1 MSDKCAGCSKYQEC
15 HGKAPE
21 KQISNIKNKILVMSG
36 KGGVGKSTVA
46 VNLAVALSNQGYKT
60 GLMDIDLHGP
70 SIPTLLGL
78 EGELLEVDE
87 NVLYPIE
94 YNENLKVVSIGLLL
108 QDPDSA
114 LIWRGPAKY
123 GVIKQFIEDV
133 QWGELDYLIVDC
145 PPGTGDEPLSVIQEL
160 EPVTGAIVVTTPQQ
174 LSISDV
180 RKSINFC
187 KEMEVP
193 VIGVIENMSG
203 FSYEG
208 KVIDIFKSGGGS
220 KMAQEMGVSFLGNIP
235 FEPQIVECC
244 DEGKSVV
251 NSQNDAISNVFSGF
265 LVKILEFC
273 KEKFIK
279 N

>member
-1 MSDKCAGCSKYQEC
+1 MSDKCKGCSKYQEC
-15 HGKAPE
+15 HSKAPE

-46 VNLAVALSNQGYKT
+46 VNLAVTLSIQGYKT

-70 SIPTLLGL
+70 SIPTLLGM

-94 YNENLKVVSIGLLL
+94 YNEKLKVVSIGLLL
-108 QDPDSA
+108 QDSDSA

-133 QWGELDYLIVDC
+133 YWGELDYLIVDC

-160 EPVTGAIVVTTPQQ
+160 EPVTGAIVVTTPQR

-193 VIGVIENMSG
+193 LIGVIENMSG

-208 KVIDIFKSGGGS
+208 RVIDIFKSGGGN
-220 KMAQEMGVSFLGNIP
+220 KMAQEMDVPFLGSIP
-235 FEPQIVECC
+235 FEPKIVEYC
-244 DEGKSVV
+244 DAGKPVV
-251 NSQNDAISNVFSGF
+251 NSQNDSISNVFFGF
-265 LVKILEFC
+265 LEKILEFC
-273 KEKFIK
+273 KEKINK

>member
-1 MSDKCAGCSKYQEC
+1 MSDKCTGCSKYQEC
-15 HGKAPE
+15 HSKAPE

-36 KGGVGKSTVA
+36 KGGVGKSTIA
-46 VNLAVALSNQGYKT
+46 VNLAAALSIQGYKT

-78 EGELLEVDE
+78 DGELLEVDE

-123 GVIKQFIEDV
+123 GVIKQFIQDV
-133 QWGELDYLIVDC
+133 EWGELDYLIVDC

-160 EPVTGAIVVTTPQQ
+160 EPITGAIVVTTPQR

-203 FSYEG
+203 FTYEG

-220 KMAQEMGVSFLGNIP
+220 KMAQEMGVPFLGSISFDP
-235 FEPQIVECC
+235 KIVECC
-244 DEGKSVV
+244 DEGKPVV
-251 NSQNDAISNVFSGF
+251 NLQDNFISNVFSGF
-265 LVKILEFC
+265 IASIREFC